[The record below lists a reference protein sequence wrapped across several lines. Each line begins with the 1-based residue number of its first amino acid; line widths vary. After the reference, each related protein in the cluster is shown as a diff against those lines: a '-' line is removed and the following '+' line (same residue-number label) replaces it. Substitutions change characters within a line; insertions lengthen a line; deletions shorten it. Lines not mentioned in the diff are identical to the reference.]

1 MTLKKQ
7 DLFDRHHRFLQQ
19 QKATQK
25 QYGYVTTE
33 KDEGVDS
40 CTLKSSM
47 EALRLQPQGFLRS
60 VFHGSFCRSR
70 KDNYLCTCVLI

>member
-7 DLFDRHHRFLQQ
+7 
-19 QKATQK
+19 
-25 QYGYVTTE
+25 YGHVTTE
-33 KDEGVDS
+33 EDEGVAS

-60 VFHGSFCRSR
+60 VFHGLFCRIR
-70 KDNYLCTCVLI
+70 KYNYLCTCVLI